1 MGPFGGREGL
11 GGGSMFRGNNPASV
25 DEKGRLKIPTA
36 FKALLDEKYG
46 QDFFVTSLDGQSVR
60 VYPLPVW
67 IKIEEKLAPLPSMNK
82 AKKQFLDRTN
92 YWGQMARADAQGRIL
107 IPSLLRESAGMAGE
121 VAVIGHLE
129 EYLEVWSLERLRE
142 PMTQPFPDEAMDT
155 LGALGI

>member
-1 MGPFGGREGL
+1 
-11 GGGSMFRGNNPASV
+11 MFRGNNPATV
-25 DEKGRLKIPTA
+25 DDKGRLKIPTA

-46 QDFFVTSLDGQSVR
+46 QDFFVTSLDGQAVR

-82 AKKQFLDRTN
+82 AKKHFLDRTN
-92 YWGQMARADAQGRIL
+92 YWGQSARADAQGRIL
-107 IPSLLRESAGMAGE
+107 IPTLLRESAGMHGE

-142 PMTQPFPDEAMDT
+142 PMAQPFPDEDMDT
-155 LGALGI
+155 LGGLGI

>member
-1 MGPFGGREGL
+1 
-11 GGGSMFRGNNPASV
+11 MFRGNNPASV

-36 FKALLDEKYG
+36 FKAVLDEKYG
-46 QDFFVTSLDGQSVR
+46 QEFFVTSLDGQSVR

-82 AKKQFLDRTN
+82 AKKQFLDRAN
-92 YWGQMARADAQGRIL
+92 YWGQTAHADAQGRVL
-107 IPSLLRESAGMAGE
+107 IPSLLRESAGMHGE

-142 PMTQPFPDEAMDT
+142 PMTTPFPESAMDE
-155 LGALGI
+155 LGNLGI

>member
-1 MGPFGGREGL
+1 
-11 GGGSMFRGNNPASV
+11 MFRGNNPASV

-60 VYPLPVW
+60 IYPLPVW
-67 IKIEEKLAPLPSMNK
+67 INIEEKLAPLPSMNK

-92 YWGQMARADAQGRIL
+92 YWGQMARADAQGRVL
-107 IPSLLRESAGMAGE
+107 IPSLLRESAGMHGD

-129 EYLEVWSLERLRE
+129 EYLEVWSLERLSE
-142 PMTQPFPDEAMDT
+142 PMSQPFPDEAMDT

>member
-1 MGPFGGREGL
+1 
-11 GGGSMFRGNNPASV
+11 MFRGNNPASV

-46 QDFFVTSLDGQSVR
+46 QEFFVTSLDGQSVR
-60 VYPLPVW
+60 IYPLPVW

-82 AKKQFLDRTN
+82 AKKHFLDRTN
-92 YWGQMARADAQGRIL
+92 YWGQTARADAQGRVL
-107 IPSLLRESAGMAGE
+107 IPALLRESAGMHGE

-155 LGALGI
+155 LGSLGI